1 MKLALITVLL
11 LVCVTSE
18 AKRPNIIFIVAD
30 DLGWGDVGFHGS
42 KIRTP
47 YLDKLAYNGILLNN
61 YYVSPICTP
70 TRSALMTGRHPIH
83 TGLQH
88 GVIGESTPYG
98 LSLNETIMPQYLNEL
113 GYASHIVGK
122 WHLGFFT
129 KNHVPTMRGFDSH
142 FGYYTGKEDYFDHT
156 SKGPGMWGL
165 DFRRNLD
172 LVRTDDEQ
180 YSTTLFATE
189 ASDVIRAHN
198 QSKPLFLYLAFQAVH
213 AGNPGGDSIQAPQKY
228 VDRFPDF
235 KDTQRKLFAGV
246 VSALDEAVANVTATL
261 QQTGMLNNS
270 IIVFTTDNGGPT
282 NGYDNNAACNWPL
295 RGCKNTMWEG
305 GVRGNGFIYSPLL
318 STSGYV
324 QDNMM
329 HITDWLP
336 TLYHAAGGDVNK
348 LRNQDGYNLWE
359 MLSNDGEAVRQEILH
374 NIDPIQNFSSIRV
387 GDYKLVMGD
396 ISGGRDDSWY
406 PPPEGEDTNFEH
418 PSGSE
423 FVNIF
428 SKNDHPVDVKCG
440 KKPVDAETNCQ
451 PEVSPCLFHIPSDPC
466 EFHNIAS
473 TNPDK
478 VQALLARL
486 DVYRKTMVTP
496 ANKPS
501 DPNSDP
507 RLHGGAWTW
516 WL

>member
-1 MKLALITVLL
+1 
-11 LVCVTSE
+11 
-18 AKRPNIIFIVAD
+18 
-30 DLGWGDVGFHGS
+30 
-42 KIRTP
+42 
-47 YLDKLAYNGILLNN
+47 
-61 YYVSPICTP
+61 
-70 TRSALMTGRHPIH
+70 MTGRHPIH

-88 GVIGESTPYG
+88 KVIKETTPYG

-113 GYASHIVGK
+113 GYASHIIGK
-122 WHLGFFT
+122 WHLGFF
-129 KNHVPTMRGFDSH
+129 KKDYIPTMRGFDSH

-156 SKGPGMWGL
+156 SQGPEGMWGL

-172 LVRTDDEQ
+172 VVHDDDEQ

-189 ASDVIRAHN
+189 ASDVIKAHN
-198 QSKPLFLYLAFQAVH
+198 QSKSLFLYLAFQAVH
-213 AGNPGGDSIQAPQKY
+213 AGNYGGEDIIAAPQTY
-228 VDRFPDF
+228 IDRYNHFSDVP
-235 KDTQRKLFAGV
+235 RRMFAGM
-246 VSALDEAVANVTATL
+246 VSALDEAVGNVTATL
-261 QQTGMLNNS
+261 QQTGMMNNT

-282 NGYDNNAACNWPL
+282 NGFDHNAASNWPL
-295 RGCKNTMWEG
+295 RGCKATVWEG
-305 GVRGNGFIYSPLL
+305 GVRGNGFVYSPLL

-324 QDNMM
+324 QENMM

-359 MLSNDGEAVRQEILH
+359 MLSNNGAAVRNEILH

-387 GDYKLVMGD
+387 GEYKLVMGD
-396 ISGGRDDSWY
+396 ISEGKDDSWY
-406 PPPEGEDTNFEH
+406 PPPEGKDTKIKH

-423 FVNIF
+423 FVKEFNT
-428 SKNDHPVDVKCG
+428 NDHPVNVNCG

-451 PEVSPCLFHIPSDPC
+451 PEVSPCLFHIASDPC

-473 TNPDK
+473 TNPD
-478 VQALLARL
+478 QLQFLLARL
-486 DVYRKTMVTP
+486 EEYRKTMVPP
-496 ANKPS
+496 ANKDP
-501 DPNSDP
+501 DPNADP